1 MKKLLVGTLIVL
13 VFLAYALPPYLTGGS
28 RVPLD
33 GQPDWYY
40 GLLVGHIVLGGVA
53 MLAGLVQ
60 LGRRWF
66 ARFHPIAGRIYVAC
80 ALPVGLA
87 AIAIGTVTPFGPLNA
102 ASNVTLGSLMLLF
115 TALGVRAIIGRDV
128 AAHRRWMLRSAALMY
143 SVIINR
149 ILGPV
154 AFLVLDAAGVPESAL
169 AVWGPAVVAWPSWLI
184 ALGFCEWW
192 LRRPARRVRARTSS
206 AAARRHHDLGF
217 SGASAAHADVRAVIP
232 GNRAEKG

>member
-13 VFLAYALPPYLTGGS
+13 VFLAYSLPPYLTGGS

-33 GQPDWYY
+33 DQPNWYY
-40 GLLVGHIVLGGVA
+40 GLLVGHILLGSVA
-53 MLAGLVQ
+53 MLAGLIQ

-66 ARFHPIAGRIYVAC
+66 AKYHWIAGRVYVAC

-87 AIAIGTVTPFGPLNA
+87 AIAVGTVTPFGPIAA
-102 ASNVTLGSLMLLF
+102 ASDVTLGSLMLLC
-115 TALGVRAIIGRDV
+115 TALGVRSIVGRDV

-149 ILGPV
+149 ILAPV
-154 AFLVLDAAGVPESAL
+154 VFLVLDATGVQSDTL
-169 AVWGPAVVAWPSWLI
+169 GSSITTWGSWLL

-192 LRRPARRVRARTSS
+192 LRRTPRARTRS
-206 AAARRHHDLGF
+206 RNGRNPLR
-217 SGASAAHADVRAVIP
+217 SGSERVSLSGGGGI
-232 GNRAEKG
+232 

>member
-13 VFLAYALPPYLTGGS
+13 VFLAYSLPPYLTGGS

-33 GQPDWYY
+33 DQPNWYY
-40 GLLVGHIVLGGVA
+40 GLLVGHILLGSVA

-66 ARFHPIAGRIYVAC
+66 AKYHWIAGRIYVAC

-102 ASNVTLGSLMLLF
+102 TSNVTLGSLMLLF
-115 TALGVRAIIGRDV
+115 TALGVRAIVGGDV
-128 AAHRRWMLRSAALMY
+128 TAHRRWMLRSAALMY

-154 AFLVLDAAGVPESAL
+154 LFLVFDAVGAPSSMTD
-169 AVWGPAVVAWPSWLI
+169 AVGPALVAWPSWLI
-184 ALGFCEWW
+184 AIGFCEWW
-192 LRRPARRVRARTSS
+192 LRRTPRNRTRSRNGRNPLRSGSERVS
-206 AAARRHHDLGF
+206 L
-217 SGASAAHADVRAVIP
+217 SGGGGI
-232 GNRAEKG
+232 

>member
-1 MKKLLVGTLIVL
+1 MKKMLVGALIVA
-13 VFLAYALPPYLTGGS
+13 VFLAYSLPPYLTGGS

-33 GQPDWYY
+33 GAPQWYY
-40 GLLVGHIVLGGVA
+40 GLLVGHIMLGSVA

-66 ARFHPIAGRIYVAC
+66 SRYHWIAGRIYLAC

-87 AIAIGTVTPFGPLNA
+87 SIAVATVAPFGPATA
-102 ASNVTLGSLMLLF
+102 ASNITLGSLMLLF
-115 TALGVRAIIGRDV
+115 TALGVRAIVGGDV

-149 ILGPV
+149 LLAPLV
-154 AFLVLDAAGVPESAL
+154 FVVLDTAGVPEADIRT
-169 AVWGPAVVAWPSWLI
+169 VGPAIVAWSSWVL

-192 LRRPARRVRARTSS
+192 LRRPLRKTGARTSS
-206 AAARRHHDLGF
+206 PAAVPARG
-217 SGASAAHADVRAVIP
+217 
-232 GNRAEKG
+232 

>member
-1 MKKLLVGTLIVL
+1 MKKLLVGALLVL
-13 VFLAYALPPYLTGGS
+13 VFLAYSLPPYLTGGS

-33 GQPDWYY
+33 DQPNWYY
-40 GLLVGHIVLGGVA
+40 GLLVGHILLGSVA

-66 ARFHPIAGRIYVAC
+66 AKYHWIAGRIYVAC

-87 AIAIGTVTPFGPLNA
+87 AIAIGTVTPFGPVNA

-115 TALGVRAIIGRDV
+115 TALGVRAIVGGDV

-149 ILGPV
+149 ILGPII
-154 AFLVLDAAGVPESAL
+154 FLVLDAAGAPSSMTD
-169 AVWGPAVVAWPSWLI
+169 AVGPALVAWPSWLI
-184 ALGFCEWW
+184 AIGFCEWW
-192 LRRPARRVRARTSS
+192 LRRTPPKRRRVAGTPARNGEDPLRPGSERVS
-206 AAARRHHDLGF
+206 LG
-217 SGASAAHADVRAVIP
+217 GGGGI
-232 GNRAEKG
+232 